1 MAQFTIGIADSDVDR
16 VLTALAVNYNRPE
29 QVQNP
34 DFDESQPEGESN
46 PRFIDNPETFA
57 QFGNRMVRFFLAEN
71 VKAYEIKLA
80 KQQAADSVNTDVS
93 ISDPAL
99 P

>member
-1 MAQFTIGIADSDVDR
+1 MAQFTIDIADSDVDR

-34 DFDESQPEGESN
+34 DFDESQPEDESN